1 MLKLVV
7 TGHIGQDATDKEWNG
22 QHFAAFSVAN
32 TESYT
37 DGQGVRHETTEWIS
51 CLKRIKEGSGLVQY
65 MKKGTKVFVE
75 GQLSKKMFEKNG
87 QMTCGLNC
95 NVSYL
100 ELLSPKSENTAP
112 AELKGEPI
120 PIIPTN
126 PIAAGEGSDL
136 PF

>member
-1 MLKLVV
+1 MLKITV
-7 TGHIGQDATDKEWNG
+7 TGHIGQDATVREWNN

-37 DGQGVRHETTEWIS
+37 DGQGVKHETTEWIS
-51 CLKRIKEGSGLVQY
+51 CLKRIKEGSGVVQY
-65 MKKGTKVFVE
+65 MKKGTKVYVE

-95 NVSYL
+95 NVSYF
-100 ELLSPKSENTAP
+100 EFLSSKEPTAP
-112 AELKGEPI
+112 PIQPITELPPLPPVPGD
-120 PIIPTN
+120 
-126 PIAAGEGSDL
+126 GSDDL